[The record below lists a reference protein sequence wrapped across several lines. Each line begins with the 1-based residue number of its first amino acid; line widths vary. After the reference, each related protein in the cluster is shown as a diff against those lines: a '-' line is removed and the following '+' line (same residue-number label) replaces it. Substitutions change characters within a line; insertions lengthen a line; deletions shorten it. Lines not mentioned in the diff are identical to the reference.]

1 MICSLHLE
9 RQSAINMR
17 HISMMKFIR
26 TEVLGSEFH
35 KGKRFIQE
43 VLKVVQA
50 GLAENATP
58 EDRETMALLLSDDLE
73 VSGGM
78 MDSIMQVIEEESVQE
93 VLDL

>member
-1 MICSLHLE
+1 M
-9 RQSAINMR
+9 
-17 HISMMKFIR
+17 
-26 TEVLGSEFH
+26 GSEFH

-78 MDSIMQVIEEESVQE
+78 MDSIMQVAAVWRCADGTGCGNPHS
-93 VLDL
+93 

>member
-1 MICSLHLE
+1 M
-9 RQSAINMR
+9 
-17 HISMMKFIR
+17 
-26 TEVLGSEFH
+26 GSEFH

-58 EDRETMALLLSDDLE
+58 EDRETMALLLSGDLE

>member
-1 MICSLHLE
+1 M
-9 RQSAINMR
+9 
-17 HISMMKFIR
+17 
-26 TEVLGSEFH
+26 GSEFH
-35 KGKRFIQE
+35 KGKRFI
-43 VLKVVQA
+43 QA

>member
-1 MICSLHLE
+1 M
-9 RQSAINMR
+9 
-17 HISMMKFIR
+17 
-26 TEVLGSEFH
+26 GSEFH
-35 KGKRFIQE
+35 KGKRSIQE

-50 GLAENATP
+50 GHAENATP

>member
-1 MICSLHLE
+1 M
-9 RQSAINMR
+9 
-17 HISMMKFIR
+17 
-26 TEVLGSEFH
+26 GSEFH

-43 VLKVVQA
+43 VLKVVQS

-58 EDRETMALLLSDDLE
+58 EDRETMALLFSDDLE

>member
-1 MICSLHLE
+1 M
-9 RQSAINMR
+9 
-17 HISMMKFIR
+17 
-26 TEVLGSEFH
+26 GSEFQ

>member
-1 MICSLHLE
+1 M
-9 RQSAINMR
+9 
-17 HISMMKFIR
+17 
-26 TEVLGSEFH
+26 GSEFH

-43 VLKVVQA
+43 FLKVVQA

>member
-1 MICSLHLE
+1 M
-9 RQSAINMR
+9 
-17 HISMMKFIR
+17 
-26 TEVLGSEFH
+26 GSEFH
-35 KGKRFIQE
+35 KGKRLIQE